1 MDKKSIPTFFVLGV
15 QKSATSFIHSLLYQ
29 DKRISLPY
37 RKETHFFSMNFD
49 KKIQWYLDM
58 FQSKKYDIRGEVDP
72 SYIYYP
78 GSLMNIKKLNKS
90 PKFIIIFRNPLD
102 RAYSHY
108 LMSKKRNY
116 EKLSFSQALLEEE
129 KRILND
135 CNYFS
140 FLNHSYMLRGNYYE
154 QILRCKEIFPNSKY
168 LFIKFDDLINKNR
181 INILKDIYKFLNIDF
196 NHKINFNAYKNITTS
211 NKSELLSYLLY
222 NDSKIINI
230 IKKIIPSYYFR
241 FKITEF
247 VEKFNANKKLNI
259 TKENDY
265 SSLDRKFI
273 DWHNK
278 QTSLLKKET
287 DLFLD
292 DWMINE

>member
-1 MDKKSIPTFFVLGV
+1 MDNSIPTFFVLGV
-15 QKSATSFIHSLLYQ
+15 QKSATSFIHSLLNQ

-37 RKETHFFSMNFD
+37 RKETHFFSMNFSMD
-49 KKIQWYLDM
+49 IKWYLDM

-78 GSLMNIKKLNKS
+78 GSLMNIKKLNKN
-90 PKFIIIFRNPLD
+90 PKFIILFRKPID

-116 EKLSFSQALLEEE
+116 EKLSFSQALHEEE
-129 KRILND
+129 TRLRND
-135 CNYFS
+135 CNSFS

-154 QILRCKEIFPNSKY
+154 QILRCKQIFPNSKY

-181 INILKDIYKFLNIDF
+181 INILKDIYNFLNIDF
-196 NHKINFNAYKNITTS
+196 NNNINFNVYKNITTS
-211 NKSELLSYLLY
+211 NKFDLLTYLLY
-222 NDSKIINI
+222 NDSKIRNI
-230 IKKIIPSYYFR
+230 IKKIIPSYYLRFR
-241 FKITEF
+241 IIEFIEKI
-247 VEKFNANKKLNI
+247 NANKKLNI
-259 TKENDY
+259 AEKKYY
-265 SSLDRKFI
+265 STLDRKFI
-273 DWHNK
+273 DWNNM
-278 QTSLLKKET
+278 QTSLLKEET